1 MAARTRTIER
11 ERERVR
17 EGTSEKEH
25 NEIVYIDCEYAFHVN
40 FTDVVAYVM
49 T

>member
-1 MAARTRTIER
+1 MTARTRTIER

-17 EGTSEKEH
+17 GEESEKED